1 MPTLKF
7 SKIAFALLVCAAV
20 AIGTHTALGFFA
32 EEKLYPVENVP
43 TLELPIIFASEP
55 PQAAN
60 RFIPDLPKTTTVQ
73 RPLSDVKNLAAKFD
87 ARNLKIE
94 LLASEPI
101 VGATEVESCKS
112 LVESTL
118 AALPADLTSSLE
130 EMKLI
135 FAKRNPRGLANS
147 RLIELRCGEI
157 SDDEVV
163 AVLVHELGH
172 IVDLGKLKGDSLAPS
187 EFVDG
192 KIPVPANDP
201 SVTFYQLSWRNE
213 SEKNYLADRKDFVSG
228 YAMTDPFEDFSE
240 SFNFYVLHGAD
251 FRAVKNES
259 SILTAKY
266 DFLKN
271 KVFAGIEF
279 ESKRATKPGKR
290 VWDATLVEFDRA
302 EFFARG

>member
-7 SKIAFALLVCAAV
+7 SKIAFVLLVCAAV

-60 RFIPDLPKTTTVQ
+60 RFIPDLPKVPTVE
-73 RPLSDVKNLAAKFD
+73 RPLTDVENLAAKFD
-87 ARNLKIE
+87 ARNLKID
-94 LLASEPI
+94 LLANTPELS
-101 VGATEVESCKS
+101 AAEVETCKS

-118 AALPADLTSSLE
+118 TALPQNLTSSLDS
-130 EMKLI
+130 MKLF
-135 FAKRNPRGLANS
+135 FAKHNPRGLANS
-147 RLIELRCGEI
+147 HLIELRCGEL
-157 SDDEVV
+157 SDDEIV

-192 KIPVPANDP
+192 KIPVPADDP
-201 SVTFYQLSWRNE
+201 SVAFYQLSWRNE
-213 SEKNYLADRKDFVSG
+213 SQKNYLADRKDFVSG

-240 SFNFYVLHGAD
+240 SFNFYVLHGSD
-251 FRAVKNES
+251 FRAIKSES
-259 SILTAKY
+259 PTLAAKY
-266 DFLKN
+266 DFLKR
-271 KVFAGIEF
+271 KVFAGVEF
-279 ESKRATKPGKR
+279 ESKRATETGKR